1 VSLRNLLIGGGVL
14 LALAVVVVLAFFAG
28 TRFGG
33 SGQKEV
39 AEVAE
44 NTDKGAQRTEPAE
57 TTLSKQTPSKTIP
70 PMTGVA
76 GQGETADM
84 GDRSITLND
93 VQRGY
98 AFPSNVPKPAAGYE
112 FVLVNITIT
121 NNSNQPIQLN
131 MLYFQSE
138 DSNGVRRNAHYTP
151 QAPNPIPNVG
161 SIAPR
166 GQLTGNLAVEVPQGE
181 TNIKVVYRPQG

>member
-57 TTLSKQTPSKTIP
+57 TTQSKQTPSKTIP